1 MIVETRQRGL
11 TPMPAWALCAL
22 YLIELNREELSIEEI
37 AIVDHLNGVLRYKIS
52 KAKLENIPPAERTWS
67 EISDLELLLQCKHL
81 DQDLQQELAKLVRLK
96 EEPSILY
103 INVLR
108 PQLWIL
114 YSDKDSSVYNWWV
127 FLLQKFAFFCHLEY
141 NNTVLLRDSILG
153 NPGSQVS
160 ALATVC
166 FTSKNKNKK
175 SYSIK
180 LLSWNHQLG
189 HLDC

>member
-1 MIVETRQRGL
+1 
-11 TPMPAWALCAL
+11 MPAWALCAL

-108 PQLWIL
+108 PQL
-114 YSDKDSSVYNWWV
+114 
-127 FLLQKFAFFCHLEY
+127 
-141 NNTVLLRDSILG
+141 
-153 NPGSQVS
+153 
-160 ALATVC
+160 
-166 FTSKNKNKK
+166 
-175 SYSIK
+175 
-180 LLSWNHQLG
+180 
-189 HLDC
+189 